1 MHAPGHPGMEPRW
14 TGGYKDGVGTAIS
27 PASPL
32 WFTLSHG
39 ILNEV
44 YYPRLDT
51 AVIRDGEILVVDP
64 SGRFLE
70 EKRDLLHETDYVDP
84 EAPAFR
90 IVNRDPEGVF
100 SLEKRIVTW
109 TRIPVLLQSV
119 TLHAR
124 RPDPYRLIYLL
135 APHLVN
141 QGRGNSARVVAL
153 RDGTPALVAWRAGVF
168 LCLAARRAFT
178 AQSVGFVGVSD
189 GWTLVHE
196 GGPLV
201 PYDEALDGNIALAGE
216 WLAKD
221 GETTLLVTALGRTES
236 EARFAAELALEE
248 DYRGLEAEYV
258 DEWRSY
264 IHGLGGLPPLE
275 ADHGR
280 LARISAIV
288 LKTHQD
294 KIFSGGL
301 IASLSIPWGNAAG
314 DGNIGGYHL
323 VWPRDMVESGN
334 ALLAV
339 GDVEGARRAFR
350 FLTATQNPD
359 GSWPQNFWLDGT
371 PYWSGSQLDETAF
384 PIHLAWRLIT
394 AGHVAE
400 DAAGYARILKALSYI
415 VQHGPVTQEERW
427 EEDGGYSPSTLA
439 AMITALILGAELAE
453 RMGDDATAAY
463 ARDVADYWA
472 ASLERWT
479 FTTEG
484 SAVAGHPRHYERIH
498 PVVDVA
504 EDGNIH
510 NGYVPIKN
518 LAGGQMLY
526 PEVGVIDGGFLE
538 LVRYGIRA
546 ADAPEV
552 VESVEAYD
560 AALKTDMPY
569 GPVWHRYNHDGYGEP
584 ESGEPYTGTGKGRAW
599 PLLTGERGHYALAR
613 GEDPKPYLDAMAATT
628 TAGGLIPEQVWDAP
642 DVPAHDLYFGR
653 PTGSAS
659 PLVWAHA
666 EFLKLLASARTGEV
680 FECYPPVAARYA
692 RADRPDVPEL
702 AFWQF
707 NHQISTWA
715 PGTRRIRVAVLAA
728 ARLVFTRD
736 DWRTVES
743 ADLTANPLGT
753 FYADI
758 DVSSAESL
766 EFTFYWCGAETWEG
780 HNFRITRQS

>member
-1 MHAPGHPGMEPRW
+1 MQAPGRPGMEPRW

-32 WFTLSHG
+32 WFTVSHG

-51 AVIRDGEILVVDP
+51 AAIRDGELLVVDP
-64 SGRFLE
+64 DGRFFE
-70 EKRDLLHETDYVDP
+70 EKRDLVHETAYADP

-90 IVNRDPEGVF
+90 IVNREPDGAF
-100 SLEKRIVTW
+100 ALEKRIVTW
-109 TRIPVLLQSV
+109 PRVPVLLQSI

-124 RPDPYRLIYLL
+124 RPDPHRIVYLL

-141 QGRGNSARVVAL
+141 QGMGNSARVTAL
-153 RDGTPALVAWRAGVF
+153 RDGTPAMIAWRAGIF
-168 LCLAARRAFT
+168 LCMAARRPFAS
-178 AQSVGFVGVSD
+178 QSVGFVGVSD

-196 GGPLV
+196 GGPLT
-201 PYDEALDGNIALAGE
+201 PYDAALDGNIACSGE
-216 WLAKD
+216 WIARDGDRALLAI
-221 GETTLLVTALGRTES
+221 AFGRTES
-236 EARFAAELALEE
+236 EALFGAELALEE
-248 DYRGLEAEYV
+248 DYEAIEAEYV
-258 DEWRSY
+258 GEWKAY
-264 IHGLGGLPPLE
+264 FQGLGGLP
-275 ADHGR
+275 AADTDHGR
-280 LARISAIV
+280 LGRVSAMV

-301 IASLSIPWGNAAG
+301 IASLSIPWGNAVG

-323 VWPRDMVESGN
+323 VWPRDMVEAAN
-334 ALLAV
+334 ALVAI
-339 GDVEGARRAFR
+339 GDIDGARRAFR
-350 FLTATQNPD
+350 FLSATQNPD

-394 AGHVAE
+394 GGHVAE
-400 DAAGYARILKALSYI
+400 DAAAYARILKALSYL

-453 RMGDDATAAY
+453 RAGDGATAAY
-463 ARDVADYWA
+463 ARAVADYWA
-472 ASLERWT
+472 ASIERWT

-484 SAVAGHPRHYERIH
+484 SAVPDHPRHYERIH
-498 PVVDVA
+498 PVADVA

-510 NGYVPIKN
+510 HGYVPIKN
-518 LAGGQMLY
+518 LPGGQMLY
-526 PEVGVIDGGFLE
+526 PEVAVIDGGFLE
-538 LVRYGIRA
+538 LVRYGIRP
-546 ADAPEV
+546 ADDPAV
-552 VESVEAYD
+552 VDSVAAYD

-569 GPVWHRYNHDGYGEP
+569 GPVWHRYSHDGYGEP
-584 ESGEPYTGTGKGRAW
+584 ESGEPYTGNGKGRAW

-613 GEDPKPYLDAMAATT
+613 GDDPTPYLDTMAATT

-666 EFLKLLASARTGEV
+666 EFLKLLASARAGQV

-692 RADRPDVPEL
+692 RAPRPDVPERV
-702 AFWQF
+702 FWQF
-707 NHQISTWA
+707 NHQIATWA

-728 ARLVFTRD
+728 ARLVFTLD
-736 DWRTVES
+736 DWKTAES
-743 ADLTANPLGT
+743 ADLSPTPLGMY
-753 FYADI
+753 YADI
-758 DVSSAESL
+758 DVSAAESL
-766 EFTFYWCGAETWEG
+766 EFTFYWEDAGTWEG
-780 HNFRITRQS
+780 HNFRIMRQD